1 MHAYNTHINLV
12 AGLSEGLSVFYS
24 SLRLAAKVLYL
35 GINDEG
41 PLLALRKA
49 KT

>member
-12 AGLSEGLSVFYS
+12 AGLSEGLSVFYF

-35 GINDEG
+35 VINEEG
-41 PLLALRKA
+41 PIISSQKS
-49 KT
+49 